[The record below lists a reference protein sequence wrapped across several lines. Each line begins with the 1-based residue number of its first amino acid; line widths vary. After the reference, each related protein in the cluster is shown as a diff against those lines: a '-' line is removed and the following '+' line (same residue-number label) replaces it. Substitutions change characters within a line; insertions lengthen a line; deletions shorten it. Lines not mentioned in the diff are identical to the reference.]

1 MWGYLLRRLVF
12 ALSLVV
18 AVSFIAFCIFG
29 ISFDPGFG
37 FLAAPDHLSHVKY
50 HYMHRVYH
58 LDDPIVSRYWRWL
71 TGVLRHGFGS
81 TASTDIVGPPL
92 KVNSPG
98 QPITPVVVTAVEV
111 TSVLVGFSLIL
122 VSLGSGLI
130 GTLGA
135 QRQRLRG
142 DVWARGLVYVGA
154 AAPTF
159 LVADLLRKVF
169 VPHVH
174 YVFSNGFYRPQS
186 TSTWLQVGPP
196 EHGLE
201 SWAQHLIL
209 PALALSLGLIG
220 IYARY
225 IRSAMVVQLG
235 QPYVAVARA
244 KGLPERRVV
253 VRHAL
258 RNSLVPFTALLSL
271 EMGGVIGASLAA
283 DGVFGAGGLASAFL
297 HAVGEADP
305 FLLTAIFTVTA
316 VLVCGFAF
324 VGDFVVG
331 LLDPRLRVRDA

>member
-1 MWGYLLRRLVF
+1 MWVYLLRRVLF

-18 AVSFIAFCIFG
+18 AVSFIAYVIFG

-50 HYMHRVYH
+50 HFMHRYYH
-58 LDDPIVSRYWRWL
+58 LDDPILSRYWRWL

-81 TASTDIVGPPL
+81 TASTDIGG
-92 KVNSPG
+92 SPMQVLTPG
-98 QPITPVVVTAVEV
+98 LPITPIVVRALEV
-111 TSVLVGFSLIL
+111 TSIMVGFSLLL
-122 VSLGSGLI
+122 VSAGSSLI
-130 GTLGA
+130 GAIGA
-135 QRQRLRG
+135 QRQRYRS
-142 DVWARGLVYVGA
+142 DVWARGLAYVGA

-174 YVFSNGFYRPQS
+174 YAFVSGFYRPVS
-186 TSTWLQVGPP
+186 TTTWLQIGPP
-196 EHGLE
+196 LHGVE

-209 PALALSLGLIG
+209 PTLALSLGLIG

-225 IRSAMVVQLG
+225 VRTSMILQFG
-235 QPYVAVARA
+235 QPYVTVARA
-244 KGLPERRVV
+244 KGLPERQVV

-258 RNSLVPFTALLSL
+258 RNSLVPFTSLLSI

-283 DGVFGAGGLASAFL
+283 DGVFGTGGLASAFL
-297 HAVGEADP
+297 QAVGDADP

-316 VLVCGFAF
+316 LIVCVFAF
-324 VGDFVVG
+324 VGDIVVG
-331 LLDPRLRVRDA
+331 MLDPRMRVD